1 MSFQLSI
8 SQVCK
13 CKFNKK
19 FGLNS
24 LKHIFFVIHNFF
36 IVCLLLNGSVF
47 FTEILP
53 NKNVQKSSY
62 INHYIFPVQDAACC
76 GIRSV
81 TFRCACGIFGT
92 CMTDHR
98 SAVAPRS
105 V

>member
-36 IVCLLLNGSVF
+36 RVCLLLQWFGKNTEPLLIKTCKKAAMSIIIHFPFKTQLVAVF
-47 FTEILP
+47 DRRHSGVLAEYATHI
-53 NKNVQKSSY
+53 
-62 INHYIFPVQDAACC
+62 
-76 GIRSV
+76 
-81 TFRCACGIFGT
+81 
-92 CMTDHR
+92 
-98 SAVAPRS
+98 
-105 V
+105 